1 MNIRPKKHWGQNF
14 LIDQNI
20 QKKIIA
26 SCGLKKTDIVLEI
39 GSGTGQMTKPLCEH
53 AGFVYAL
60 EIDPDLCRV
69 LKLNLQNFNNIEILH
84 HDILKLNFSAYF
96 KNLKKRLK
104 IFGNIPYYISSP
116 IIEHLIKHKDKIDVI
131 FITAQKEFAKRIASY
146 PGSKNYGAL
155 SCFAQF
161 YTEPSIIFSISKN
174 CFRPVPK
181 VDSCLLRIEP
191 RRESPVEIT
200 DEKMLFK
207 VIRAGFNKRRKTLRN
222 SLEDIISQEALENF
236 FTQYGINKN
245 IRPEDLSLQDFAKLA
260 NCASIRP

>member
-1 MNIRPKKHWGQNF
+1 MNIRPKKYLGQNF

-26 SCGLKKTDIVLEI
+26 SCGLKKTDIILEI

-53 AGFVYAL
+53 AEFVYAL
-60 EIDPDLCRV
+60 EIDPDLCKV
-69 LKLNLQNFNNIEILH
+69 LKCNLQNFNNVTILNQ
-84 HDILKLNFSAYF
+84 DILKLNFSAYF
-96 KNLKKRLK
+96 SNLKKRLK

-116 IIEHLIKHKDKIDVI
+116 IIEHLIKCKDKIDVI
-131 FITAQKEFAKRIASY
+131 FITVQKEFANRIASC
-146 PGSKNYGAL
+146 PGSKNYGSL

-181 VDSCLLRIEP
+181 VDSCLLRLALRQEN
-191 RRESPVEIT
+191 PVGIA

-222 SLEDIISQEALENF
+222 SLKDTISLGALENF
-236 FTQYGINKN
+236 FTEYGVNKN

-260 NCASIRP
+260 NCASALP